1 MLLVELIC
9 TTSKS
14 YEIERFYWE
23 KVDSFWACK
32 IAVVY
37 VVKNVNVKKKKKKKK
52 KKKENQNFS
61 N

>member
-32 IAVVY
+32 ISVVY
-37 VVKNVNVKKKKKKKK
+37 IVINVNVK
-52 KKKENQNFS
+52 Q
-61 N
+61 

>member
-32 IAVVY
+32 ISVVD
-37 VVKNVNVKKKKKKKK
+37 VFINVNVK
-52 KKKENQNFS
+52 Q
-61 N
+61 